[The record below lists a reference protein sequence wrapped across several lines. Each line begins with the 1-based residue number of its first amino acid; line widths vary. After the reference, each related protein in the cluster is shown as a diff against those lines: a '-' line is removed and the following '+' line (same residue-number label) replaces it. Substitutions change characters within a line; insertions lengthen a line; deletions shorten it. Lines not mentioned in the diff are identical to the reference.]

1 MQNARDGVDRNRLLL
16 GALEQQGRAAS
27 RRAGA
32 PEGEEAADSGSA
44 RALEIKRLKA
54 EMDTFRAT
62 LANAEEDARK
72 AGVPPGWV
80 R

>member
-1 MQNARDGVDRNRLLL
+1 MSS
-16 GALEQQGRAAS
+16 RAT
-27 RRAGA
+27 
-32 PEGEEAADSGSA
+32 
-44 RALEIKRLKA
+44 EIKRLKA
-54 EMDTFRAT
+54 EMDAFRAT

>member
-1 MQNARDGVDRNRLLL
+1 
-16 GALEQQGRAAS
+16 
-27 RRAGA
+27 
-32 PEGEEAADSGSA
+32 
-44 RALEIKRLKA
+44 
-54 EMDTFRAT
+54 MDAYRAT